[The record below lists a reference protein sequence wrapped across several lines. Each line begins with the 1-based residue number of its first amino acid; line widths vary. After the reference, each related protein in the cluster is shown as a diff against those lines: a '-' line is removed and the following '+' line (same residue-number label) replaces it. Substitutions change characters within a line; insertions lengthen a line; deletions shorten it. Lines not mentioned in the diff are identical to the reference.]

1 MRGWLNDV
9 RSYVPPVG
17 IGEKMRG
24 ASLATVLYSKASGI
38 QAGDTVI
45 APVRAVTW
53 SSLMNLECRL
63 V

>member
-9 RSYVPPVG
+9 RSYVPPVE

-24 ASLATVLYSKASGI
+24 ASLATVMFSKVQGI
-38 QAGDTVI
+38 HSGDTVI
-45 APVRAVTW
+45 APVRPVTW
-53 SSLMNLECRL
+53 SSLKHLECGL